1 MGRMKHATRLKW
13 RTILGDLGADDGA
26 QIVEL
31 AVTLPLLV
39 VILVGIYDFG
49 QAYNLKQK
57 LAGAAREGAR
67 FAASQSTADLT
78 NSGTVCST
86 APDSICAVR
95 DVVDSYL
102 RANNINDCGL
112 NSLTTAPV
120 SQNGTSWQ
128 WTFTAGGCPN
138 LGNLKVTIDRGV
150 AFNTAGTPA
159 ITTEATRVNITYP
172 YVWQFNRV
180 IQLLAPGSAY
190 GPSQIPATALMQNL
204 N

>member
-1 MGRMKHATRLKW
+1 MMNQFARLRR
-13 RTILGDLGADDGA
+13 RTTFKNLGKNDGA

-39 VILVGIYDFG
+39 VILIGIYDFG

-67 FAASQSTADLT
+67 FASNQSSGDLT
-78 NSGTVCST
+78 NSGTNCSP

-102 RANNINDCGL
+102 IANNVNDCGL
-112 NSLTTAPV
+112 KTNTTTITPL
-120 SQNGTSWQ
+120 NLQ
-128 WTFTAGGCPN
+128 WTFTATGC
-138 LGNLKVTIDRGV
+138 
-150 AFNTAGTPA
+150 TAGNFTLVINRGAIFTTTPGGTGTPL
-159 ITTEATRVNITYP
+159 IVEGSQVSLSYP

-180 IQLLAPGSAY
+180 VQLIAPGSAY
-190 GPSQIPATALMQNL
+190 GPAQIPVSAVMQNI

>member
-1 MGRMKHATRLKW
+1 MSTVKLLARTKGQTNFGRLA
-13 RTILGDLGADDGA
+13 GDEAA

-67 FAASQSTADLT
+67 FAASQSSGDLT
-78 NSGTVCST
+78 NTGTNCSP

-102 RANNINDCGL
+102 VANNVNDCGL
-112 NSLTTAPV
+112 KTNSTTITPV
-120 SQNGTSWQ
+120 NLR
-128 WTFTAGGCPN
+128 WTFTATGCSAGNFTLVVNRGSIFTTSPGG
-138 LGNLKVTIDRGV
+138 G
-150 AFNTAGTPA
+150 GTPL
-159 ITTEATRVNITYP
+159 TVEGSQVSLSYP

-180 IQLLAPGSAY
+180 VQLIAPGSAY
-190 GPSQIPATALMQNL
+190 GPAQIPVSALMQNG

>member
-1 MGRMKHATRLKW
+1 MATIKVSAGLKCW
-13 RTILGDLGADDGA
+13 TALRTLAGDGAA

-67 FAASQSTADLT
+67 FAASQSSGDLT
-78 NSGTVCST
+78 NTGTNCSG

-102 RANNINDCGL
+102 VANNVNDCGL
-112 NSLTTAPV
+112 GNLTTAPV
-120 SQNGTSWQ
+120 TQSGTNWQ
-128 WTFTAGGCPN
+128 WTFTAGGCSN
-138 LGNLKVTIDRGV
+138 LGNLTLTINRGFV
-150 AFNTAGTPA
+150 VNIAGTPA
-159 ITTEATRVNITYP
+159 ISAESTRVDISYP
-172 YVWQFNRV
+172 YVWQFTRV
-180 IQLLAPGSAY
+180 IQLLAPGPAY
-190 GPSQIPATALMQNL
+190 GPSQIPATALVQNL